1 MVDLLS
7 SDLCRFSYRDW
18 LSHFT
23 RNDQER
29 LKIDFSEEKE
39 LSAQA
44 RALIFP
50 SIRAFQKGEGSDGRF
65 LRTAVSSFCK
75 KHDLPEI
82 GRAHV

>member
-39 LSAQA
+39 LSA
-44 RALIFP
+44 
-50 SIRAFQKGEGSDGRF
+50 
-65 LRTAVSSFCK
+65 
-75 KHDLPEI
+75 
-82 GRAHV
+82 